1 MCKTSLFSSL
11 SSQFGHMM
19 KKGGKN
25 HMEKMSILF
34 LACILA
40 GFALIKVT
48 EYDNVLTSLHSV
60 FTLVGAITIIVF
72 SFVLIFKGILA
83 LLGK

>member
-1 MCKTSLFSSL
+1 MLDKL
-11 SSQFGHMM
+11 
-19 KKGGKN
+19 
-25 HMEKMSILF
+25 SILF

-48 EYDNVLTSLHSV
+48 EYDSILNSLHPV
-60 FTLVGAITIIVF
+60 FNVVGVLTIIVF

-83 LLGK
+83 LIGK

>member
-1 MCKTSLFSSL
+1 MDKYVF
-11 SSQFGHMM
+11 
-19 KKGGKN
+19 
-25 HMEKMSILF
+25 LF

-48 EYDNVLTSLHSV
+48 AYDTVLVSLHSV

>member
-1 MCKTSLFSSL
+1 MDKFVFLFV
-11 SSQFGHMM
+11 
-19 KKGGKN
+19 
-25 HMEKMSILF
+25 
-34 LACILA
+34 ACILA

-48 EYDNVLTSLHSV
+48 AYDTVLGSLHSV
-60 FTLVGAITIIVF
+60 FILVGVLTIIVF

>member
-1 MCKTSLFSSL
+1 MDKYVF
-11 SSQFGHMM
+11 
-19 KKGGKN
+19 
-25 HMEKMSILF
+25 LF

-48 EYDNVLTSLHSV
+48 AYDTVLVGLHSV

>member
-1 MCKTSLFSSL
+1 MDKFV
-11 SSQFGHMM
+11 F
-19 KKGGKN
+19 
-25 HMEKMSILF
+25 LF

-40 GFALIKVT
+40 GFALIRVT
-48 EYDNVLTSLHSV
+48 AYDTVLTSLHTV
-60 FTLVGAITIIVF
+60 FTLVGVISIIVF

>member
-1 MCKTSLFSSL
+1 VVKE
-11 SSQFGHMM
+11 
-19 KKGGKN
+19 GKIDV
-25 HMEKMSILF
+25 ERVAILF

-48 EYDNVLTSLHSV
+48 EYDTVLTSLHSV

-83 LLGK
+83 LVGK

>member
-1 MCKTSLFSSL
+1 MDKL
-11 SSQFGHMM
+11 
-19 KKGGKN
+19 
-25 HMEKMSILF
+25 SILF

-48 EYDNVLTSLHSV
+48 EYDSILNSLHPV
-60 FTLVGAITIIVF
+60 FNVVGVLTIIVF

-83 LLGK
+83 LIGK

>member
-1 MCKTSLFSSL
+1 MDKFVFLFV
-11 SSQFGHMM
+11 
-19 KKGGKN
+19 
-25 HMEKMSILF
+25 
-34 LACILA
+34 ACILA
-40 GFALIKVT
+40 GFALIRVT
-48 EYDNVLTSLHSV
+48 AYDTVLVSLHSV

>member
-1 MCKTSLFSSL
+1 MDKFI
-11 SSQFGHMM
+11 F
-19 KKGGKN
+19 
-25 HMEKMSILF
+25 LF

-48 EYDNVLTSLHSV
+48 AYDTFLTSLHTV
-60 FTLVGAITIIVF
+60 FLLVGVVTIIVF
-72 SFVLIFKGILA
+72 SFVIIFKGILA

>member
-1 MCKTSLFSSL
+1 MDKLA
-11 SSQFGHMM
+11 
-19 KKGGKN
+19 
-25 HMEKMSILF
+25 ILF

-48 EYDNVLTSLHSV
+48 EYDTLLTSLHSV
-60 FTLVGAITIIVF
+60 FSLVGALTMIVF
-72 SFVLIFKGILA
+72 SFVLIFKGIIA

>member
-1 MCKTSLFSSL
+1 MDKFVLLFV
-11 SSQFGHMM
+11 
-19 KKGGKN
+19 
-25 HMEKMSILF
+25 
-34 LACILA
+34 ACILA

-48 EYDNVLTSLHSV
+48 AYDTVLTSLHSV